1 MHTKTLWI
9 AAIAAVLALPAY
21 ASAPRGAVA
30 QCGLV
35 LKKLDF
41 SVPPSYSSDPTLYI
55 DLQRLNDD
63 VARVLN
69 LLTEPTVADPESWCP
84 AVVDVLALASG
95 STAYFSSLT
104 PNPARDDFVQDWA
117 RVVQLAGCR

>member
-1 MHTKTLWI
+1 MRTNTPCILAI
-9 AAIAAVLALPAY
+9 VAALALPAY
-21 ASAPRGAVA
+21 ASAPRGGVA

-69 LLTEPTVADPESWCP
+69 LLTDPTAADPATWCP
-84 AVVDVLALASG
+84 AVGDVLALASG
-95 STAYFSSLT
+95 STAYFSSVT
-104 PNPARDDFVQDWA
+104 PNPARDDFVQDWV
-117 RVVQLAGCR
+117 RVAQLAGCR